1 MALKIGVGE
10 GGGRR
15 DAPCY
20 EEAEGVADR
29 DERFFK
35 DHDAHMV
42 HDLHTREGQIGE
54 VGPVLVSQLSL
65 S

>member
-1 MALKIGVGE
+1 
-10 GGGRR
+10 
-15 DAPCY
+15 
-20 EEAEGVADR
+20 
-29 DERFFK
+29 
-35 DHDAHMV
+35 MV